1 MKLFFVDSTD
11 AWVTGDGFP
20 HFVTHKCH
28 TMKISMG
35 ALPQSQVR
43 PMLEKVAAVAV
54 ENAPAIARL
63 SDEAFALLKA
73 PIKNGVTHMGTEIE
87 SVGMVGR
94 VFATDTAKVAHFP
107 GHSSVEEGLGNIRLL
122 SADGAKLQL
131 TPTQVKMELLDGT
144 LVTHEG
150 KVVTSKLPGG
160 DILRQEVV
168 ADDRVVTTLN
178 GKELRS
184 GAFGQKLPD
193 GAELSNY
200 EKHASSVF
208 LGDGTYIGR
217 NSYGFDLYRGVDP
230 KIGWRGGQ
238 AEITVELSRRTGHPT
253 LVLHNPAETN
263 MFRSNF
269 LWASADNGVVV
280 RTGQSWTKLGDFLK

>member
-1 MKLFFVDSTD
+1 MELIFADSTGVS
-11 AWVTGDGFP
+11 VTGGGFP
-20 HFVTHKCH
+20 HFVTNKCH
-28 TMKISMG
+28 TSKVSIG
-35 ALPQSQVR
+35 ALPSHR
-43 PMLEKVAAVAV
+43 YNPMLEKVATVAI

-107 GHSSVEEGLGNIRLL
+107 GHSTVEQSLGNIRLL

-131 TPTQVKMELLDGT
+131 TPTQVKMELVDGT

-178 GKELRS
+178 GKEIRS
-184 GAFGQKLPD
+184 GAFGQKLAD
-193 GAELSNY
+193 GVEVSNF

-217 NSYGFDLYRGVDP
+217 NTYGFELYRGVNP
-230 KIGWRGGQ
+230 KLGWRGGQ
-238 AEITVELSRRTGHPT
+238 AEISVELNRRTGHPA
-253 LVLHNPAETN
+253 LFLHNPAETN
-263 MFRSNF
+263 MFKSNF
-269 LWASADNGVVV
+269 LSASADNGVAV
-280 RTGQSWTKLGDFLK
+280 RTGQSWTRLSDFLK